1 MSAEAGRP
9 AGETPMRAGLL
20 HPIAIAGS
28 AAMHRRIATA
38 LAEQG
43 MRVGARLAAPDGVV
57 GLATDSSTVIVFACD
72 VDAPREIA
80 GLRRLCREV
89 PLPAVVAISPPTTG
103 TAVRRALDAGA
114 DGLVFDPE
122 LELTL
127 ATTVRAVAAGQ
138 SVVPR
143 KLRASV
149 ERPVLSHRE
158 HQVLALVRNG
168 LTNAEIARRLFLAES
183 TIKSHL
189 ASIFTKFGVHSRKEV
204 VAAFAE
210 LERASLAASGG
221 GDSASQATA

>member
-1 MSAEAGRP
+1 MSAEASQP
-9 AGETPMRAGLL
+9 ADETPVPAGLL

-28 AAMHRRIATA
+28 AEMHQRIATA

-43 MRVGARLAAPDGVV
+43 MRVGARLAAPDGVAE
-57 GLATDSSTVIVFACD
+57 LTTDSSAVIVFACD

-80 GLRRLCREV
+80 SLRRLCREV

-114 DGLVFDPE
+114 DGLVLDPE

-168 LTNAEIARRLFLAES
+168 LTNAEIAERLFLAES

-189 ASIFTKFGVHSRKEV
+189 ASIFTKFGVRSRKEV
-204 VAAFAE
+204 AVAFAD

-221 GDSASQATA
+221 DSAEQATA